1 MENPSADIPLE
12 RLQATPITEVAAL
25 LFVEAFHPGKRSP
38 LSFRKIHKHLAR
50 MGGLGKRGIRGG
62 RQKADY
68 LIGLEC
74 TILWERAL
82 LATGMWVGDSA
93 SLHVHLLRRGEAVR
107 DGADPLDQARA
118 ALKDVLGPMN
128 A

>member
-1 MENPSADIPLE
+1 MKNPSADIALE
-12 RLQATPITEVAAL
+12 RLEATPLTEVAAL
-25 LFVEAFHPGKRSP
+25 LFAETFRPGKKSP
-38 LSFRKIHKHLAR
+38 LSFREVHKHLADIA
-50 MGGLGKRGIRGG
+50 GLGKPGILGG

-82 LATGMWVGDSA
+82 LAARMWVGDSA

-107 DGADPLDQARA
+107 GSADPLGEARA
-118 ALKDVLGPMN
+118 ALKDVLGPPN